1 MILRNGQPFNIDS
14 PWSDENGI
22 QYPANWYR
30 LATPEERAEK
40 GFTEVPDPVPQDPRF
55 YYQNSDGTWTQKPM
69 NVCQD
74 AVKSQLASVRWNN
87 EVAGIVYANNVYSTD
102 QQARV
107 NYVGAYNQAKAN
119 SEYTVLWKTRTN
131 AELPDKGQSV
141 FVTLTANDIIKIVE
155 GGTDYITKC
164 FINEAAIINE
174 INATTKLDD
183 LIAVNLNTGWP
194 QRTY

>member
-102 QQARV
+102 QQARA

-119 SEYTVLWKTRTN
+119 SSYTVLWKAQANTT
-131 AELPDKGQSV
+131 PPTPV
-141 FVTLTANDIIKIVE
+141 FVTLNANDVITIVE
-155 GGTDYITKC
+155 GGTDYISKC
-164 FINEAAIINE
+164 FVNESVIVTQID
-174 INATTKLDD
+174 ATGNLDS
-183 LIAVNLNTGWP
+183 LIAVDLNAGWP
-194 QRTY
+194 TRQY